1 MTSVNTLVIAL
12 IVLGITMLGLKL
24 LFPNKSMNW
33 YMNRAKI
40 VISIGFLIL
49 IIYELLKMKA

>member
-12 IVLGITMLGLKL
+12 VVLGITMLGLKL

-49 IIYELLKMKA
+49 IIYELLKVKA

>member
-12 IVLGITMLGLKL
+12 VVLGITMLGLKL

>member
-12 IVLGITMLGLKL
+12 VVLGITMLGLKL

-49 IIYELLKMKA
+49 IVYELLKMKA